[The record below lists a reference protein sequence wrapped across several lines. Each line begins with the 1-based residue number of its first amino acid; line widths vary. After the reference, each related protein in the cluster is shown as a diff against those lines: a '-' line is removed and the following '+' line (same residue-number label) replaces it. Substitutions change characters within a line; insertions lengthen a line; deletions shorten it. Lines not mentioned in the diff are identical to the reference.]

1 MPQEPAFVAEP
12 VRGKP
17 GIPKAKPMSDEDVGG
32 LNAVVLKELLNSTGL
47 PEQLGHARRLLG
59 GRFAVPRSQ
68 LAEEPAAVEAAVEVQ
83 ATIEPAEHGLAAAL
97 QAELKAELE
106 TELKAE
112 LETRISFLAA
122 LVQQMEGQALRKQEE
137 TDARAKGLQ
146 GQVEA
151 LTQKTASAD
160 EDYTEAEPSR
170 QRPESA
176 YLLAVIL
183 MASPRP
189 EHRLV
194 DVFCGTLFLIFFTI
208 LQAILAFGYFDAS
221 SLESY
226 LLNFPMYASGGGGL
240 SEANFCSVWRRS
252 NISPRYQP

>member
-1 MPQEPAFVAEP
+1 
-12 VRGKP
+12 
-17 GIPKAKPMSDEDVGG
+17 MSDEDVGG

-97 QAELKAELE
+97 REGR
-106 TELKAE
+106 
-112 LETRISFLAA
+112 TR
-122 LVQQMEGQALRKQEE
+122 LRERRARRE
-137 TDARAKGLQ
+137 NGAPTDAPAP
-146 GQVEA
+146 A
-151 LTQKTASAD
+151 PAPASAD